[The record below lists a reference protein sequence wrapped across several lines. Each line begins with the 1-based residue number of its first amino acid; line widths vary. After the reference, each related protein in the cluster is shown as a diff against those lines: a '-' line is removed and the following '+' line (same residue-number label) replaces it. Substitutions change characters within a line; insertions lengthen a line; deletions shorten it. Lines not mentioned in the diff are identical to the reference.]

1 MMTADGLALFPHLI
15 SGDDG
20 TQVAGEWG
28 RLRVPEVR
36 GKSDSR
42 TIELAFLRLKTESAA
57 RKAPVFYL
65 AGGPGSSGIAGGTK
79 RLSRFLRWAK
89 DRDVIL
95 LDQRGVNHSRPNLT
109 HPFGI
114 DLPLDEPGTREGFVA
129 AHRNAAVQA
138 IDFWTARGVDPSGY
152 TTAESADDVDDLRRA
167 LGYERI
173 SPVGYSYG
181 SHLCLSV
188 IRRHGKA
195 LDRAIVGGAEG
206 PDHTYKLPSAVDR
219 ALAELGRV
227 LRLDPRWAAVMPDLS
242 ALLGDLLSRLR
253 RGAQRVT
260 VKDRRSGAD
269 HEVTV
274 GAWDLQMAVA
284 DTMGATPALKALPGR
299 LVAMSR
305 GDWRW
310 LAETALARR
319 RRPGGNLMSVVM
331 DLASHASPARL
342 ARIRDEAA
350 HALLGDA
357 INLPF
362 PDIGDGLLLP
372 DLGEEFRGPLS
383 SDVPVLMHLGTLD
396 GRTPVSNA
404 EELLPGFTTGHLLVV
419 GNGSHDTSWW
429 SGEASPVED
438 EMTRFL
444 DGGAPTTGRID
455 IPFAF
460 DAPPAS

>member
-1 MMTADGLALFPHLI
+1 MAADALTLFPHLI
-15 SGDDG
+15 QGDDG
-20 TQVAGEWG
+20 AQVAGEWG

-36 GKSDSR
+36 GKAGSR
-42 TIELAFLRLKTESAA
+42 EIEIAFLRLKTGSSAP
-57 RKAPVFYL
+57 KAPVIYL
-65 AGGPGSSGIAGGTK
+65 AGGPGSSGIAGGLK
-79 RLSRFLRWAK
+79 RLSRFRRWTQ

-114 DLPLDEPGTREGFVA
+114 DLPLDEPGTREDFIA
-129 AHRNAAVQA
+129 AHRDSAAQA
-138 IDFWTARGVDPSGY
+138 IDFWTARGVDPTGY

-167 LGYERI
+167 LGYDRI

-188 IRRHGKA
+188 IRRHGAA

-227 LRLDPRWAAVMPDLS
+227 LRLDPRWVPVMPDLS
-242 ALLGDLLSRLR
+242 ALLGDLLARLR
-253 RGAQRVT
+253 RSPQRVT
-260 VKDRRSGAD
+260 VKDRRGA
-269 HEVTV
+269 EFEIMV

-284 DTMGATPALKALPGR
+284 DTMGATPALKALPAR
-299 LVAMSR
+299 LVSMSR

-310 LAETALARR
+310 LGETALARR
-319 RRPGGNLMSVVM
+319 RKPGGNLMSVVM

-372 DLGEEFRGPLS
+372 DLGEDFRGPLS

-404 EELLPGFTTGHLLVV
+404 DELLPGFKTGYRLVV

-429 SGEASPVED
+429 PGEASALED

-444 DGGAPTTGRID
+444 DGGAPSVDRID

-460 DAPPAS
+460 DAPPQS